1 MMRRRIFTTIFLLYT
16 VSVLLLTLIGLGVC
30 QLIKIFINNWYIG
43 ALILIIPAV
52 LGLFTAVI
60 AVIRT
65 KILNGKCYE
74 DVAIRIDPI

>member
-1 MMRRRIFTTIFLLYT
+1 MIRRRVFTTIFLLYT

-30 QLIKIFINNWYIG
+30 QLVKIFINNWYIG
-43 ALILIIPAV
+43 AIILIIPAV
-52 LGLFTAVI
+52 FGLLTAVI

-65 KILNGKCYE
+65 KILNGKYHE